1 MLSYLQNKLK
11 SHVFDVQFITPFEVS
26 EIIKNLDTCK
36 ATGIDEI
43 SADVLKHCQDYIV
56 LPITSIMNN
65 SIAKGIFQRALK
77 QAYVLS
83 LHKGSSKEDPNNYQ
97 PISVLPTLSKVFE
110 RHLANQLNSF
120 LSKFNVLETLQS
132 GFREKHSCQT
142 ALIRLVD
149 EWLNDIDSGKVI
161 GSVFVDLKKAFDLVD
176 HEILLHKLRVKLH
189 NFSEKSLL
197 LFKTYLSEGTVF

>member
-1 MLSYLQNKLK
+1 M
-11 SHVFDVQFITPFEVS
+11 
-26 EIIKNLDTCK
+26 
-36 ATGIDEI
+36 
-43 SADVLKHCQDYIV
+43 
-56 LPITSIMNN
+56 PITSIMNN
-65 SIAKGIFQRALK
+65 SIAKGIFPRALK

-197 LFKTYLSEGTVF
+197 LFKTYLSEGTLY